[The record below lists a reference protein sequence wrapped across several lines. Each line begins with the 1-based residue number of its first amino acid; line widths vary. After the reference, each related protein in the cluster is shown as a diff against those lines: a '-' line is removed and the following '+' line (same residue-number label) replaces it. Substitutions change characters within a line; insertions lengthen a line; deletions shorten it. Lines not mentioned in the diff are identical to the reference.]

1 MTDPPTTS
9 STEKKNLS
17 AMWHMILEMW
27 HVPGGGGWTFSQNA
41 RSQAF
46 TVWEWMCFEDLEENG
61 HLLN

>member
-9 STEKKNLS
+9 SKGKKNLS

-27 HVPGGGGWTFSQNA
+27 HMTGGGGWTFSQNV
-41 RSQAF
+41 RSQAL
-46 TVWEWMCFEDLEENG
+46 TVWEWRCFEDLEENG